1 MTMNVSMMMNQVI
14 ANTQKKNKYIT
25 IMEQTLMAGHEP
37 IKGEVTS
44 PMERLHNDI
53 RNANDTQIQRDTTE
67 HKKEEQLDCTDQ
79 LLECTSE
86 CDPKDKECEE
96 KCVEEY
102 KECDLPWEED
112 LDPDQHIIDP
122 NQPWDKLI
130 VYPSKDEDLV
140 NEISHIATL
149 LEGKITKS
157 STTDKDGKESKKII
171 IEYDVK

>member
-1 MTMNVSMMMNQVI
+1 MNVSMMMNQVI
-14 ANTQKKNKYIT
+14 VNTQKKTNKYIT
-25 IMEQTLMAGHEP
+25 IMEQVLMAGHEP
-37 IKGEVTS
+37 EKGEVTS
-44 PMERLHNDI
+44 PIERLHNDI
-53 RNANDTQIQRDTTE
+53 KKAINGTQIQRDTTE

-86 CDPKDKECEE
+86 CDPNDKECEE

-102 KECDLPWEED
+102 KECDLPWEVD
-112 LDPDQHIIDP
+112 ADPDLHIVDP

-130 VYPSKDEDLV
+130 VYPSKEEDLV

-171 IEYDVK
+171 IEYDVR